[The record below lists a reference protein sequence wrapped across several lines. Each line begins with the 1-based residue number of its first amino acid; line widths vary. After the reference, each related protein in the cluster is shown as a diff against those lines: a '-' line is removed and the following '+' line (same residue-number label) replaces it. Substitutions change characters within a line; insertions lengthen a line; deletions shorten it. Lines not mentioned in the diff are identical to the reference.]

1 MAPKYGAEMLSS
13 GRKCKNVLYCEN
25 ACVRQASFRHELCS
39 GVGYKLR
46 INESAIYIKL
56 TIY

>member
-1 MAPKYGAEMLSS
+1 MALKYSAEMLSS
-13 GRKCKNVLYCEN
+13 GPKCKNVPYCEN
-25 ACVRQASFRHELCS
+25 TCFRQASFRHELCS

-56 TIY
+56 TVY